1 MEESSY
7 EISEF
12 YVMKALG
19 KTRLLL
25 VLMLPFSLFVNLLSF
40 TFYSIFRI
48 FNQISR
54 PKVFFREFLKFFPGF
69 FNEIIITT
77 KRGFTGIFE
86 IDAADI
92 NPSQMEKL
100 KNGKPI
106 LHPLF
111 GNSILVEIEVL
122 NKMKGKIVHIRPKSL
137 KSKKAS

>member
-1 MEESSY
+1 MEDSSY

-19 KTRLLL
+19 KTRVIL
-25 VLMLPFSLFVNLLSF
+25 VLLLPFSLSINLLSF
-40 TFYSIFRI
+40 TFYSLFRI
-48 FNQISR
+48 FGQISR
-54 PKVFFREFLKFFPGF
+54 PKACFREFIKFFPGII
-69 FNEIIITT
+69 NETIITF
-77 KRGFTGIFE
+77 RRAFTGIFE

-92 NPSQMEKL
+92 NPSEMEKL
-100 KNGKPI
+100 KKGESI

-122 NKMKGKIVHIRPKSL
+122 NKHKGKIVHIRAKSF

>member
-19 KTRLLL
+19 KTRVILI
-25 VLMLPFSLFVNLLSF
+25 LMLPFSLSINLLSY
-40 TFYSIFRI
+40 TFYS
-48 FNQISR
+48 
-54 PKVFFREFLKFFPGF
+54 FFRVFGQILRPRSCFREILKFFPGII
-69 FNEIIITT
+69 NETIITF
-77 KRGFTGIFE
+77 RRAFTGVFE

-92 NPSQMEKL
+92 SPAELEKL
-100 KNGKPI
+100 KKGQPI

-111 GNSILVEIEVL
+111 GSSILVEIEIL
-122 NKMKGKIVHIRPKSL
+122 NKLKGKIVHIRPKSF